1 MAKELTTYSDDFDIS
16 TIMTALFMLVMV
28 MAVMAILPS
37 ITATTAQ
44 AQHYLAA
51 QAYTGLTNTLVLRAT
66 STIQWMNLVSD
77 PPYTPLITATF
88 YNDGPNSVF
97 IAINNP
103 AELLRLNKDDS
114 RIVSMSGG
122 ERRIEFIFYKC
133 NPGESATVRVDG
145 KY

>member
-1 MAKELTTYSDDFDIS
+1 MAKELAKQDDFDIGIEVS
-16 TIMTALFMLVMV
+16 DLMMVVMMV
-28 MAVMAILPS
+28 MMMSLV
-37 ITATTAQ
+37 ATMTTVVAPVAQ
-44 AQHYLAA
+44 QLQAA
-51 QAYTGLTNTLVLRAT
+51 SYVGLTNTLVLNAT
-66 STIQWMNLVSD
+66 SVAQWVNLVND

-88 YNDGPNSVF
+88 HNDGPDSVF

-103 AELLRLNKDDS
+103 DEFLELNKDDS

-133 NPGESATVRVDG
+133 NPGKHASVRVDG

>member
-1 MAKELTTYSDDFDIS
+1 MGKELTTVDDDIDIEMSD
-16 TIMTALFMLVMV
+16 IMPVLMV
-28 MAVMAILPS
+28 AMMAVMVS
-37 ITATTAQ
+37 FMTTVVSPMAQ
-44 AQHYLAA
+44 QLQAA
-51 QAYTGLTNTLVLRAT
+51 SYVGLTNTFVLRAT
-66 STIQWMNLVSD
+66 PTIQWINLVND

-103 AELLRLNKDDS
+103 DELLELNKDDS

-122 ERRIEFIFYKC
+122 ERRMEFIFYRC
-133 NPGESATVRVDG
+133 NPGERATVRVDG